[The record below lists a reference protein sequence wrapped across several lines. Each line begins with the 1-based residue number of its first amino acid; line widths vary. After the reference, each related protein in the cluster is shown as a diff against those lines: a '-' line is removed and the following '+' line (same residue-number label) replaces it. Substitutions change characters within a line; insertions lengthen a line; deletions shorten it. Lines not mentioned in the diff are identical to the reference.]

1 MTDTD
6 VALASSGVEPDG
18 ARRVR
23 VMSYNVRSLRDDR
36 AAVARVIRACDPDV
50 VCVQESPRYWKSEKA
65 AAWLAHRTG
74 MVILAGGGRV
84 AAGPLLLGKLRVDV
98 VELRDVLLPKI
109 RGLHARGFASAL
121 LRIGGSR
128 PFSVTSCHL
137 SLQPEER
144 LRQFELLRRH
154 LRPGEPSVVAG
165 DFNEPPEGPGWRA
178 LAEEL
183 TDAHA
188 KAPWGGT
195 LTSVPAL
202 PYQRI
207 DGVFATPDID
217 VLGCGVPYPLPGVS
231 EADLRAATDHLPVLA
246 ALRIPAP

>member
-36 AAVARVIRACDPDV
+36 TAVARVIRACDPDV

-98 VELRDVLLPKI
+98 LELRDVLLPKT

-121 LRIGGSR
+121 VRIGGSR

-144 LRQFELLRRH
+144 LRQFELLQRQVQ
-154 LRPGEPSVVAG
+154 PGEPGVVAG

-178 LAEEL
+178 FAEGL

-195 LTSVPAL
+195 FTSVPAQ

-246 ALRIPAP
+246 ALRVPGP